1 MSNGDAGDGA
11 DETDAE
17 TESEAAAENGGGTT
31 DVPAADA
38 DAIGERLD
46 SIEEDLDAAETE
58 GDLDDVESDLDATEE
73 AVEGL
78 APDDEDEE
86 EDEAVAD
93 LRDRL
98 DSLRSDLESQRGPY
112 AEDVTETVES
122 AADTVETTEWTEDG
136 ELEVIP
142 AVEEF
147 LDTAGSQLVE
157 TFEPD
162 SESINDLA
170 AELRTVSEIVTDTDL
185 DPDEDEETI
194 ETLLAAAEDLESDL
208 EDAEEWDDLLVR
220 EQLAAQ
226 GFYDPLDPENRKDYP
241 AEWNAIKLHEK
252 AYKEGDAEAVEMIL
266 LGLEKFESDFMEE
279 NVLDSLERIAPP
291 EATDDLLAMA
301 EKRNK
306 QAIRILGRIGAE
318 EALDTI
324 EEYVE
329 GGDVA
334 LRKTTLRAVGAIG
347 AERSTQVVADQLVA
361 DDPEVRS
368 TAARA
373 LGLIGDT
380 RAIDPLSD
388 VLADDDADEVRA
400 SAAWALNA
408 IGTESAREAAADYAD
423 DRSYIVQVEAEKAV
437 ESTSA

>member
-1 MSNGDAGDGA
+1 MSNGDDG
-11 DETDAE
+11 E
-17 TESEAAAENGGGTT
+17 T
-31 DVPAADA
+31 DVPAAET
-38 DAIGERLD
+38 DAIADRLD
-46 SIEEDLDAAETE
+46 GVEEALEDAETEADLDGIDADLDA
-58 GDLDDVESDLDATEE
+58 VEE
-73 AVEGL
+73 AVEAL
-78 APDDEDEE
+78 EPDEE
-86 EDEAVAD
+86 EEEPDEAVAD

-98 DSLRSDLESQRGPY
+98 DSLRSDVESQRGPY
-112 AEDVTETVES
+112 AEDVTETIEA
-122 AADTVETTEWTEDG
+122 AADTVETAEWTEDG

-162 SESINDLA
+162 GEEMGDLA
-170 AELRTVSEIVTDTDL
+170 AELRTVSGIVEDTDL
-185 DPDEDEETI
+185 DPDEDAETI
-194 ETLLAAAEDLESDL
+194 ETLLSAAETLEADLD
-208 EDAEEWDDLLVR
+208 DAEEWDDLLVR
-220 EQLAAQ
+220 EQLDAQ

-252 AYKEGDAEAVEMIL
+252 AYREGDEEAVEMIL
-266 LGLEKFESDFMEE
+266 LGLEKWESDFMEE

-291 EATDDLLAMA
+291 EATEDLLALA
-301 EKRNK
+301 EKRDK

-334 LRKTTLRAVGAIG
+334 LRKVTLRAIGAIG

-380 RAIDPLSD
+380 RAIEPLSD
-388 VLADDDADEVRA
+388 VLAEDDADEVRA
-400 SAAWALNA
+400 SAAWALNR
-408 IGTESAREAAADYAD
+408 IGTERAREAAADYAD
-423 DRSYIVQVEAEKAV
+423 DRAYLVQVEAEKAAA
-437 ESTSA
+437 STSA

>member
-1 MSNGDAGDGA
+1 MSNGDDGDGA
-11 DETDAE
+11 NEADTDAE
-17 TESEAAAENGGGTT
+17 TEPEGGA

-38 DAIGERLD
+38 AAVGERLD
-46 SIEEDLDAAETE
+46 SVEDALEDAETEADLDEIDADLDAI
-58 GDLDDVESDLDATEE
+58 EE
-73 AVEGL
+73 AVEAL
-78 APDDEDEE
+78 VPDDEDEE
-86 EDEAVAD
+86 DEEAAD

-98 DSLRSDLESQRGPY
+98 DSLRGDVESQRGPY
-112 AEDVTETVES
+112 AEDVTEQIDA
-122 AADTVETTEWTEDG
+122 AADTVESTEWTGDG

-162 SESINDLA
+162 SDEMGDLA
-170 AELRTVSEIVTDTDL
+170 AELRTVSEIVEDTDL
-185 DPDEDEETI
+185 DADEDAETI
-194 ETLLAAAEDLESDL
+194 ETLLEAAESLGTAL

-220 EQLAAQ
+220 EQLDAR
-226 GFYDPLDPENRKDYP
+226 GFYDPLDPENRKDFP
-241 AEWNAIKLHEK
+241 AEWNAVKLHEK
-252 AYKEGDAEAVEMIL
+252 AYKDGDEEAVEMIL

-291 EATDDLLAMA
+291 EATEDLLAMA

-334 LRKTTLRAVGAIG
+334 LRKVTLRAIGAIG
-347 AERSTQVVADQLVA
+347 QERSTQVVADQLVA
-361 DDPEVRS
+361 DDAEVRS

-373 LGLIGDT
+373 LGLLGDT
-380 RAIDPLSD
+380 RAIDPLAD
-388 VLADDDADEVRA
+388 VLAEDDADEVRA
-400 SAAWALNA
+400 SAAWALNR
-408 IGTESAREAAADYAD
+408 IGTERAREAAADYAD
-423 DRSYIVQVEAEKAV
+423 DRAYLVQVEAEKAA

>member
-1 MSNGDAGDGA
+1 MSNGDDGDGA
-11 DETDAE
+11 NEADTDAE
-17 TESEAAAENGGGTT
+17 TTPEGGA

-38 DAIGERLD
+38 AAVGDRLD
-46 SIEEDLDAAETE
+46 SVEEDLDDAETE
-58 GDLDDVESDLDATEE
+58 ADLDEIEAALDAIEE
-73 AVEGL
+73 AVEAL
-78 APDDEDEE
+78 EPDDEDEE
-86 EDEAVAD
+86 NEEAAE

-98 DSLRSDLESQRGPY
+98 DSLRDDVEDQRGPY
-112 AEDVTETVES
+112 AEDVTETIET
-122 AADTVETTEWTEDG
+122 AADTVETTEWTDDG

-162 SESINDLA
+162 SDEMGDLA
-170 AELRTVSEIVTDTDL
+170 AELRTVSEIVEDTAL
-185 DPDEDEETI
+185 DADEDAETI
-194 ETLLAAAEDLESDL
+194 ETLLEAAETLEADLD
-208 EDAEEWDDLLVR
+208 DAEEWDDLLVR
-220 EQLAAQ
+220 EQLDAQ
-226 GFYDPLDPENRKDYP
+226 GFYDPLDPENRKDFP
-241 AEWNAIKLHEK
+241 AEWNAVKLHEK
-252 AYKEGDAEAVEMIL
+252 AYKDGDEDAVEMIL
-266 LGLEKFESDFMEE
+266 LGLETFESDFMEE

-291 EATDDLLAMA
+291 EATEDLLAMA

-334 LRKTTLRAVGAIG
+334 LRKVTLRAIGAIG
-347 AERSTQVVADQLVA
+347 QERSTQVVADQLV
-361 DDPEVRS
+361 DDDAEVRS

-373 LGLIGDT
+373 LGLLGDT
-380 RAIDPLSD
+380 RAIDPLAD
-388 VLADDDADEVRA
+388 VLAEDDADEVRA

-408 IGTESAREAAADYAD
+408 IGTERAREAAADYAD
-423 DRSYIVQVEAEKAV
+423 DRAYLVQVEAEKAA

>member
-1 MSNGDAGDGA
+1 MSNGDDGDGA
-11 DETDAE
+11 NEADTDAE
-17 TESEAAAENGGGTT
+17 TAPEGGA

-38 DAIGERLD
+38 EAVGDRLD
-46 SIEEDLDAAETE
+46 SVEDALEEAETEADLDEIDADLDAI
-58 GDLDDVESDLDATEE
+58 EE
-73 AVEGL
+73 AVEAL
-78 APDDEDEE
+78 VPDDEDEE
-86 EDEAVAD
+86 DEEAAD

-98 DSLRSDLESQRGPY
+98 DSLRGDVESQRGPY
-112 AEDVTETVES
+112 AEDVTEQIDA
-122 AADTVETTEWTEDG
+122 AADTVESTEWTGDG

-162 SESINDLA
+162 SDEMGDLA
-170 AELRTVSEIVTDTDL
+170 AELRTVSEIVEDTDL
-185 DPDEDEETI
+185 DADEDAETI
-194 ETLLAAAEDLESDL
+194 ETLLEAAESLGTAL

-220 EQLAAQ
+220 EQLDAR
-226 GFYDPLDPENRKDYP
+226 GFYDPLDPENRKDFP
-241 AEWNAIKLHEK
+241 AEWNAVKLHEK
-252 AYKEGDAEAVEMIL
+252 AYKDGDEEAVEMIL

-291 EATDDLLAMA
+291 EATEDLLAMA

-334 LRKTTLRAVGAIG
+334 LRKVTLRAIGAIG
-347 AERSTQVVADQLVA
+347 QERSTQVVADQLVA
-361 DDPEVRS
+361 DDAEVRS

-373 LGLIGDT
+373 LGLLGDT
-380 RAIDPLSD
+380 RAIDPLAD
-388 VLADDDADEVRA
+388 VLAEDDADEVRA
-400 SAAWALNA
+400 SAAWALNR
-408 IGTESAREAAADYAD
+408 IGTERAREAAADYAD
-423 DRSYIVQVEAEKAV
+423 DRAYLVQVEAEKAA

>member
-1 MSNGDAGDGA
+1 MSNGDDGDGA
-11 DETDAE
+11 NEADTDAE
-17 TESEAAAENGGGTT
+17 TAPEGGA

-38 DAIGERLD
+38 AAVGNRLD
-46 SIEEDLDAAETE
+46 SVEDALEDAETEADLDAIDA
-58 GDLDDVESDLDATEE
+58 DLDAIEE
-73 AVEGL
+73 AVEAL
-78 APDDEDEE
+78 EPDDEDEE
-86 EDEAVAD
+86 NEEAAD

-98 DSLRSDLESQRGPY
+98 DSLREDVESQRGPY
-112 AEDVTETVES
+112 AEDVTETIDA

-147 LDTAGSQLVE
+147 LDSAGSQLVE

-162 SESINDLA
+162 SDEMADLA
-170 AELRTVSEIVTDTDL
+170 AELRTVSEIVDDTNL
-185 DPDEDEETI
+185 DADDDAETI
-194 ETLLAAAEDLESDL
+194 ETLLEAAEGLEADLD
-208 EDAEEWDDLLVR
+208 DAEEWDDLLVR
-220 EQLAAQ
+220 EQLDAQ
-226 GFYDPLDPENRKDYP
+226 GFYDPLDPENRKDFP
-241 AEWNAIKLHEK
+241 AEWNAVKLHEK
-252 AYKEGDAEAVEMIL
+252 AYKDGDEEAVEMIL
-266 LGLEKFESDFMEE
+266 LGLETFESDFMEE

-291 EATDDLLAMA
+291 EATEDLLAMA

-318 EALDTI
+318 DALDTI

-334 LRKTTLRAVGAIG
+334 LRKVTLRAIGAIG
-347 AERSTQVVADQLVA
+347 AERSTQVVADQLV
-361 DDPEVRS
+361 DDDAEVRS

-373 LGLIGDT
+373 LGLLGDT
-380 RAIDPLSD
+380 RAIDPLAD
-388 VLADDDADEVRA
+388 VLAEDDADEVRA

-408 IGTESAREAAADYAD
+408 IGTERAREAAADYAD
-423 DRSYIVQVEAEKAV
+423 DRAYLVQVEAEKAA

>member
-1 MSNGDAGDGA
+1 MSNGDDGDGA
-11 DETDAE
+11 NEADTDAE
-17 TESEAAAENGGGTT
+17 TAPEGGA

-38 DAIGERLD
+38 AAVGDRLD
-46 SIEEDLDAAETE
+46 SVEDALEDAETEADLDAIDA
-58 GDLDDVESDLDATEE
+58 DLDAIEE
-73 AVEGL
+73 AVEAL
-78 APDDEDEE
+78 EPDDEDEE
-86 EDEAVAD
+86 NEEAAE

-98 DSLRSDLESQRGPY
+98 DSLREDVESQRGPY
-112 AEDVTETVES
+112 AEDVTETIDA

-147 LDTAGSQLVE
+147 LDSAGSQLVE

-162 SESINDLA
+162 SDEMADLA
-170 AELRTVSEIVTDTDL
+170 AELRTVSEIVDDTNL
-185 DPDEDEETI
+185 DADDDAETI
-194 ETLLAAAEDLESDL
+194 ETLLEAAEGLEADLD
-208 EDAEEWDDLLVR
+208 DAEEWDDLLVR
-220 EQLAAQ
+220 EQLDAQ
-226 GFYDPLDPENRKDYP
+226 GFYDPLDPENRKDFP
-241 AEWNAIKLHEK
+241 AEWNAVKLHEK
-252 AYKEGDAEAVEMIL
+252 AYKDGDEEAVEMIL
-266 LGLEKFESDFMEE
+266 LGLETFESDFMEE

-291 EATDDLLAMA
+291 EATEDLLAMA

-318 EALDTI
+318 DALDTI

-334 LRKTTLRAVGAIG
+334 LRKVTLRAIGAIG
-347 AERSTQVVADQLVA
+347 AERSTQVVADQLV
-361 DDPEVRS
+361 DDDAEVRS

-380 RAIDPLSD
+380 RAIDPLAD
-388 VLADDDADEVRA
+388 VLAEDDADEVRA
-400 SAAWALNA
+400 SAAWALNR
-408 IGTESAREAAADYAD
+408 IGTERAREAAADYAD
-423 DRSYIVQVEAEKAV
+423 DRAYLVQVEAEKAA